1 MVTAQ
6 LQHAEEGQVVGR
18 HEQFV
23 HVGVSNVDPAQVRVL
38 DQEQQDL
45 RADARYQDITLLAGV
60 QRCCE

>member
-6 LQHAEEGQVVGR
+6 LQHAEEGQIVSR

-23 HVGVSNVDPAQVRVL
+23 DVGVSNVDPTQVRIL

-45 RADARYQDITLLAGV
+45 GANARYQDVTLLAGV